1 MLAINYLVGATVLTL
16 VHVLIPSSEAAIE
29 VT

>member
-1 MLAINYLVGATVLTL
+1 MLVNYYLVGVTALTL
-16 VHVLIPSSEAAIE
+16 VHVLIPTSEAAIE

>member
-1 MLAINYLVGATVLTL
+1 MLAFNYLAGATALTL
-16 VHVLIPSSEAAIE
+16 LHVLIPVTEAAIE

>member
-1 MLAINYLVGATVLTL
+1 MLAINYLVGATALTL